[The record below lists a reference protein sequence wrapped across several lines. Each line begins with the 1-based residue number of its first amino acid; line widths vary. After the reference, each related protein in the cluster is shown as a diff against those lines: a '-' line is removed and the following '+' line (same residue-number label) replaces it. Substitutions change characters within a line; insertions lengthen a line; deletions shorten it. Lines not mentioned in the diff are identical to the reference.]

1 LAAQLATC
9 DAVTD
14 GTTAKQDCYWRYW
27 ETYLKAIKLDDD
39 PYLGT
44 FTQSEQNRIVAGFGT
59 AVRANDIQDYKGA
72 SDAPPPVSGTIHATF
87 DAVAQTFQEN
97 DLLSP
102 CHDDN
107 GRLVFILQ

>member
-9 DAVTD
+9 DAVTN
-14 GTTAKQDCYWRYW
+14 GTTAKRDRYWRYW

-44 FTQSEQNRIVAGFGT
+44 FTRSEQNRIVAGFGA
-59 AVRANDIQDYKGA
+59 AVQANDIQDYKGA

-87 DAVAQTFQEN
+87 DAVAQTFREN